1 PGLLKLGQVVA
12 KRNIDRN
19 VADPALRAKL
29 TPDYVMGCK
38 RVLISNDYYPS
49 LNRAGVDVITDG
61 VAEVREHSIVDT
73 AGVERAVD
81 AIIYATGFHVTD
93 SFDDLEILGE
103 DGRNLAKE
111 WRTEGMRT
119 HLGITVSGFPNLF
132 FLLGPNT

>member
-1 PGLLKLGQVVA
+1 MPEWARTLFERVPGSQRAYRNLLYWLLEVRAAGFNGHPGLLKLGQLVA

-61 VAEVREHSIVDT
+61 VADM
-73 AGVERAVD
+73 
-81 AIIYATGFHVTD
+81 
-93 SFDDLEILGE
+93 
-103 DGRNLAKE
+103 LA
-111 WRTEGMRT
+111 
-119 HLGITVSGFPNLF
+119 SGPI
-132 FLLGPNT
+132 